1 LLLQQVATIKAAI
14 ASDETTSFA
23 VVETFLVMFIF
34 SVDRRCEGVR
44 VREDERRESVEN
56 LHNGFGTVEYYMDT
70 ISGTIA

>member
-1 LLLQQVATIKAAI
+1 
-14 ASDETTSFA
+14 
-23 VVETFLVMFIF
+23 MFIF